1 MNEKIHQLLVSG
13 AILLSVNGAVSSVA
27 STLNAE
33 HTGVV
38 HAAVLGDN
46 YLANGKRDLELIPGI
61 CMFVSAHHL
70 SLSV

>member
-1 MNEKIHQLLVSG
+1 MKKIHQLLVSG

-46 YLANGKRDLELIPGI
+46 YPSKWKKGSGIDYGI